1 MPNRYLVFLALGC
14 AGAMLSGCPKANNG
28 GQEAKLGDQAELL
41 QDYDSALIHFDRAL
55 KQDPANTLYRLKAVR
70 LRALDGQYHVQ
81 QGQEYRKKGD
91 LQMALSEF
99 QKAASIDPANEL
111 AIQEG
116 RRTMEMMAEK
126 SSASAAANAPPAAPE
141 SALLPGPPLLTPLST
156 APIDFKATNDV
167 KFVFQTIGKLAGIT
181 VIFDPTLP
189 ARRITVDLPNVT
201 LEQAL
206 DVVALQSGT
215 FWKPVTSN
223 IVLVAEDNTQ
233 KRTAYEEE
241 EVETFYVANSDTG
254 EELNDIQTALRTLL
268 NLRHMAMVKA
278 SNAIVIRATPDTMML
293 VRRLIESIDKAKPE
307 VDIKIEIL
315 QANRDRARDLGISP
329 TQSASIT
336 FTGPN
341 STTSS
346 TSSTSTTSTTS
357 TTATTTTPTTSSG
370 SISLQQL
377 KHLNA
382 SDFTVS
388 LPSATV
394 NALLTDADTR
404 VLQDPE
410 VRAVDGQ
417 RAQLKI
423 GERVPIATGSFQAGV
438 GVGATSS
445 SALVNPLVNTQF
457 QYQDV
462 GVNIDLTPRIDA
474 DDDIS
479 LKLRV
484 EVSSIANYVSIGGI
498 NQPEIAQN
506 VVDGDVRIK
515 DGQMTVVSGIIQRT
529 QTRNISG
536 WPGFADIPL
545 LRYLFSSDSIENI
558 DQEVLM
564 VLIPHIVRRP
574 SITMADL
581 ASIASGAENNI
592 QVRPAGPAAPPA
604 AQTQSS
610 PGGPQAAQPQAAV
623 AAPQPQVPASSTGQ
637 PSLRFEPANITIK
650 PGETAIIGIQVQNVN
665 DLFSIPMLLQ
675 YNPAVISVEEV
686 RHGGFLGDGMQ
697 DVPIV
702 QRVDQA
708 HGQAVISSSRMPNSA
723 GVNGTGTLVG
733 IVVKGLAPGDSKLS
747 IVEVNAR
754 NSQQQPIQLVTNE
767 GTIHVQQ

>member
-1 MPNRYLVFLALGC
+1 MPNRCLLFLALGC
-14 AGAMLSGCPKANNG
+14 TGAVLAGCPKNG
-28 GQEAKLGDQAELL
+28 GSQEAKLGEQAELL

-55 KQDPANTLYRLKAVR
+55 KDDPSNTLYRLKSVR
-70 LRALDGQYHVQ
+70 LRALDGQYHVE
-81 QGQEYRKKGD
+81 QGQKYLKQGD

-99 QKAASIDPANEL
+99 QKAASIDPSNEM
-111 AIQEG
+111 ASQEG
-116 RRTMEMMAEK
+116 RRTMEMMADK
-126 SSASAAANAPPAAPE
+126 SAATAAMHAPPASTEPE
-141 SALLPGPPLLTPLST
+141 LLPGPPELEPLST
-156 APIDFKATNDV
+156 APINFKATNDV
-167 KFVFQTIGKLAGIT
+167 KFVFQTIGKIAGIT
-181 VIFDPTLP
+181 VVFDPTLP
-189 ARRITVDLPNVT
+189 AKRISVDLPNVT
-201 LEQAL
+201 LQQAL

-215 FWKPVTSN
+215 FWKAVTSN
-223 IVLVAEDNTQ
+223 IILVAEDNTQ
-233 KRTAYEEE
+233 KRTAYED
-241 EVETFYVANSDTG
+241 EVVQTFYVANSDTG

-268 NLRHMAMVKA
+268 NLRHMTMVKA
-278 SNAIVIRATPDTMML
+278 SNAIVVRATPDQMML
-293 VRRLIESIDKAKPE
+293 VRRVIETIDKAKPE

-329 TQSASIT
+329 TQSASLT

-341 STTSS
+341 GTATTSS
-346 TSSTSTTSTTS
+346 TSTNNGTNS
-357 TTATTTTPTTSSG
+357 TTTPTSTTPTTTTG

-382 SDFTVS
+382 SDFTVT

-410 VRAVDGQ
+410 VRSVDGQ

-445 SALVNPLVNTQF
+445 SSLVNPLVNTQF

-462 GVNIDLTPRIDA
+462 GVNIDLTPRINANDE
-474 DDDIS
+474 IS

-484 EVSSIANYVSIGGI
+484 EVSSIANYVNIGGI

-506 VVDGDVRIK
+506 VIDHDVSIK
-515 DGQMTVVSGIIQRT
+515 DGQMTVIGGIIERT
-529 QTRNISG
+529 DTKNISG

-545 LRYLFSSDSIENI
+545 LHYLFSSESVEHV

-564 VLIPHIVRRP
+564 VLIPHVVRRTT
-574 SITMADL
+574 ITREDL
-581 ASIASGAENNI
+581 ASIASGQENNV
-592 QVRPAGPAAPPA
+592 QVRAMHPA
-604 AQTQSS
+604 
-610 PGGPQAAQPQAAV
+610 PQAPAPNPPAQPQPQ
-623 AAPQPQVPASSTGQ
+623 APVTPQMTAPPPAPGQ
-637 PSLRFEPANITIK
+637 PTLQFDPSNITLAA
-650 PGETAIIGIQVQNVN
+650 GQTAVIGVRVQNVN

-686 RHGGFLGDGMQ
+686 RRGGFLDDGTQ
-697 DVPIV
+697 NEPIV
-702 QRVDQA
+702 NRVDQA
-708 HGQAVISSSRMPNSA
+708 HGQAVISTSRMPNSP

-754 NSQQQPIQLVTNE
+754 NAQQQPIQLVTSE
-767 GTIHVQQ
+767 GMVHVHQ